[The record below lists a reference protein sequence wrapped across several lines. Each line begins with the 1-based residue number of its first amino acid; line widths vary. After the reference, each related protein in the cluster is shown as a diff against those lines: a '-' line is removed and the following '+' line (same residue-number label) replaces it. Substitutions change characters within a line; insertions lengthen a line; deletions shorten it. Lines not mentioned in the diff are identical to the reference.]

1 MNIHILTQYE
11 LLQRI
16 NRQLRDT
23 VNERWSTIEKYD
35 AINHAV
41 QKWGTKVMVPYVY
54 SLDDWVSNT
63 REYSLPAYV
72 HEPLDPQY
80 KIDGEDIWGTFPAY
94 EVMPTTGSGT
104 LLVLAFYPPSVD
116 ARVIWW
122 TRNSIVPT
130 TVTTVSVE
138 LSAVATS
145 LTVASAI
152 DVADAGFIKIDS
164 EWIQYAGRV
173 RGASTTVLSNL
184 VRACFGTTAAVHTTT
199 TSVYWGV
206 AVHRTDLYE
215 QLFHQAAAYLFSLF
229 LTDGSAQEREQ
240 HQFNMRWNQ
249 QEADKYW
256 PNHTMP
262 RAPKMVLGKG
272 AIGHVYGGEYRDLL
286 TFGDYPWRG

>member
-1 MNIHILTQYE
+1 MNIHILTQAE
-11 LLQRI
+11 LLARI
-16 NRQLRDT
+16 NRMLRDP
-23 VNERWSTIEKYD
+23 VNERWSTVEKYD
-35 AINHAV
+35 AVNQAI

-54 SLDDWVSNT
+54 SLDDWTSNT
-63 REYSLPAYV
+63 REYALPAYV

-80 KIDGEDIWGTFPAY
+80 KISGEDIWGTFPSY
-94 EVMPTTGSGT
+94 DVMPTTGSGT

-130 TVTTVSVE
+130 AVTTVSVE
-138 LSAVATS
+138 INSTATS
-145 LTVASAI
+145 LTVTSAV

-184 VRACFGTTAAVHTTT
+184 VRACFGTTAATHTVS

-206 AVHRTDLYE
+206 AVHRSDLYE
-215 QLFHQAAAYLFSLF
+215 QLYHQAAAYLFALF

-240 HQFNMRWNQ
+240 HQFNMRWHQ

-256 PNHTMP
+256 ANHTMP
-262 RAPKMVLGKG
+262 RPPKMVLGKG
-272 AIGHVYGGEYRDLL
+272 AIGYVYGDSYRDRR
-286 TFGDYPWRG
+286 TQGDYSYRG